1 MARKTNE
8 TATTNRRKKT
18 QVSDPTAAAQVTSEV
33 QSAVHAQVG
42 EPSRFEEVGKN
53 IPRNGT
59 VATHVPVDLASEDI
73 EDQIRRRAYELYLH
87 RRATAGA
94 GSGDE
99 NQDWLLAERE
109 IRSRQGG
116 GQKQF
121 VRPLAGELN
130 LIRPV
135 NLRLDR
141 LHQSGSHLFT
151 LKFGSIPHAAER
163 LHQVNRRS
171 HLLPK

>member
-1 MARKTNE
+1 MSLIHYVRPFLELGICKESCMARKTNE

-18 QVSDPTAAAQVTSEV
+18 QVPDPTAAAQTTSDV
-33 QSAVHAQVG
+33 QPAVHAQVG
-42 EPSRFEEVGKN
+42 TEPSRYEEVRKD
-53 IPRNGT
+53 IPRSGT
-59 VATHVPVDLASEDI
+59 VANHVPVDLASENINI
-73 EDQIRRRAYELYLH
+73 EDLIRRRAYELYLH

-121 VRPLAGELN
+121 FAAAGG
-130 LIRPV
+130 R
-135 NLRLDR
+135 
-141 LHQSGSHLFT
+141 
-151 LKFGSIPHAAER
+151 A
-163 LHQVNRRS
+163 
-171 HLLPK
+171 

>member
-1 MARKTNE
+1 MSLIHYVRPFLELGICKESCMARKTNE

-87 RRATAGA
+87 RRATAGN

-121 VRPLAGELN
+121 VAAAGG
-130 LIRPV
+130 R
-135 NLRLDR
+135 
-141 LHQSGSHLFT
+141 
-151 LKFGSIPHAAER
+151 A
-163 LHQVNRRS
+163 
-171 HLLPK
+171 